1 MIRILYNILT
11 IILMFAFFSCNEE
24 KMANI
29 IELKID
35 MCSIDTLD
43 GLEFAYRVKVDNNSN
58 EKINFY
64 TGLTENEKP
73 AKDGFYLKLNK
84 IGKTYQMTA
93 LVKNGILVLPS
104 KSKNNEFIIDV
115 CFREYC
121 KYISDFSTIYDAYY
135 TSINKSDIIKEIIK
149 DISIEYRVNNLFDD
163 RNYKLAFKKDSVF
176 YFKHTDSIQTN
187 LYTEITGETI
197 SKMLKK

>member
-1 MIRILYNILT
+1 
-11 IILMFAFFSCNEE
+11 MFIFFSCTE
-24 KMANI
+24 KKSANM

-64 TGLTENEKP
+64 TGLTENETP
-73 AKDGFYLKLNK
+73 AKDGFYLKFNK
-84 IGKTYQMTA
+84 IGKAYQMTA

-104 KSKNNEFIIDV
+104 QSKNNEFIIDV

-121 KYISDFSTIYDAYY
+121 KYIVDFSMIYDAYY
-135 TSINKSDIIKEIIK
+135 TSKNKKENINKII
-149 DISIEYRVNNLFDD
+149 DDVTIEYRFNNSHDD
-163 RNYKLAFKKDSVF
+163 KNYKLAFSKDRII
-176 YFKHTDSIQTN
+176 YFKHTDSIPTN

-197 SKMLKK
+197 NKMLKK